1 MSPERRVR
9 RGDYVPAVEAIER
22 RALAVA
28 VVVAI
33 TLAFDRPDFTTQLGQ
48 GWQVTLYILG
58 LVALAAAAALLAFA
72 IAPQA
77 VVALNRQ
84 TRERVLFVAFTL
96 TMAAILQQGLL
107 RAYTAYWSHKH
118 GNGF

>member
-1 MSPERRVR
+1 MSPERPVR
-9 RGDYVPAVEAIER
+9 RANYVPFVEVIER
-22 RALAVA
+22 RALVVA
-28 VVVAI
+28 LVVAI
-33 TLAFDRPDFTTQLGQ
+33 TLAFDRADVTIPLGE

-58 LVALAAAAALLAFA
+58 LVALAAAAALLALA

-77 VVALNRQ
+77 VAALNRQ
-84 TRERVLFVAFTL
+84 TRERLLFVAFTL
-96 TMAAILQQGLL
+96 TMAAIVQQGLL